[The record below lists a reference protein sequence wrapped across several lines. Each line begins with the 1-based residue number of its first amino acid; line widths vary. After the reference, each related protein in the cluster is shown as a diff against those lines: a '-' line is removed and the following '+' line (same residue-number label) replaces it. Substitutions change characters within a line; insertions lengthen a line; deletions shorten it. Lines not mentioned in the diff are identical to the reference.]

1 MSKKPS
7 VVIAL
12 GGNALI
18 QRGQKGTAEDQFNNL
33 KAPMKAVVDLCKE
46 YNVVITHGNGPQVG
60 NILLQQAA
68 TSEVPEMPLA
78 VVGAMTQGQI
88 GFMIEST
95 LEETLKDAGIND
107 QRFCTLV
114 SYVAVDGND
123 PGFKNPTKPVGPF
136 YKDKPASDLPM
147 VETAHGWRRVV
158 ASPRPEEIVNQKDIK
173 LLIDNGYIVIC
184 VGGGGIPVVKKG
196 NGFVGVDAVIDK
208 DLATALLAEVCG
220 LDFLIIA
227 TDEKGV
233 CIDYK
238 KPTQKMLS
246 KMTTSE
252 CQKYLDEG
260 QFPAGSMGPKVQA
273 AMEFAQRTGK
283 TAIITSIEDIPLAVK
298 GQAGT
303 SIVKG

>member
-1 MSKKPS
+1 MSKPS

-33 KAPMKAVVDLCKE
+33 KAPMKAVVNLCKE

-68 TSEVPEMPLA
+68 TDEVPEMPLA

-95 LEETLKDAGIND
+95 LEECLADAGIKD

-136 YKDKPASDLPM
+136 YKDKPATDLPM
-147 VETAHGWRRVV
+147 VETQHGWRRVV
-158 ASPRPEEIVNQKDIK
+158 ASPRPEEIVNQEDIK
-173 LLIDNGYIVIC
+173 LLIKNNYIVIC

-208 DLATALLAEVCG
+208 DLATALLAEVANIDY
-220 LDFLIIA
+220 LVIA

-233 CIDYK
+233 CINYK
-238 KPTQKMLS
+238 KPDQKMLS
-246 KMTTSE
+246 NMTTSE

-273 AMEFAQRTGK
+273 AMEFALKSGRPS
-283 TAIITSIEDIPLAVK
+283 IITSIEDIPAALK
-298 GQAGT
+298 GNAGT
-303 SIVKG
+303 RIVKG